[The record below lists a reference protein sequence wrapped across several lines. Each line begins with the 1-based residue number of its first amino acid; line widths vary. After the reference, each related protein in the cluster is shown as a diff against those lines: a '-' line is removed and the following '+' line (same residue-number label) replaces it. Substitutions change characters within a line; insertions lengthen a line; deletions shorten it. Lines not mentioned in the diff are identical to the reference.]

1 MVVPKYN
8 NDKTTCYL
16 FHFRSME
23 GTTKEYEM
31 KRQNVRTLSLIVC
44 TFTYLLIGAAVFDAL
59 ESEYELENRFNL
71 SRQEQEIRV
80 RYNISDEHFKEIR
93 VNVIKSRPYQAGIQ
107 WKFAGALYF
116 SLVVNALIGR

>member
-1 MVVPKYN
+1 
-8 NDKTTCYL
+8 
-16 FHFRSME
+16 ME

-80 RYNISDEHFKEIR
+80 RYNISDEHFNEIR